1 MREGSLSN
9 QRALGAN
16 QASVRKKN
24 TEGLAFQYNQING
37 SVQSKGCAR
46 TIEVFQVL
54 ITQCDHICEVENSIE
69 PELAYKMKTKAQ

>member
-24 TEGLAFQYNQING
+24 TEGSAFQYNQING
-37 SVQSKGCAR
+37 SAQSKGSVR

-54 ITQCDHICEVENSIE
+54 INTSVENSIKS
-69 PELAYKMKTKAQ
+69 ELAYKMKTKAQ